1 MNGADVYKLVG
12 WGVRSL
18 GAGLPEADAEDLI
31 QEGALGVLSRERTLD
46 PSRPEHSRQKRS
58 SLDARGAA
66 IDYLR
71 WRSLRMAECAEED
84 MDIYSPRTPP
94 VEELV
99 DRERLVRRVLRA
111 IEEANL
117 TDCEMEALLVK
128 AELIETSPERMKVT
142 AASRH
147 VALRRAREKVL
158 RTMGWNE

>member
-1 MNGADVYKLVG
+1 MNGTEVYKVVG

-18 GAGLPEADAEDLI
+18 GTGLPDSDREDLI

-58 SLDARGAA
+58 TLDARGAA

-71 WRSLRMAECAEED
+71 WRSRRSVEYAQED
-84 MDIYSPRTPP
+84 MDLHSLKTSPI
-94 VEELV
+94 EELV
-99 DRERLVRRVLRA
+99 DRERLVRRVLKA
-111 IEEANL
+111 IEEAGL

-128 AELIETSPERMKVT
+128 AELAGTSEERMKVT

-158 RTMGWNE
+158 RTMGWDE